1 MITPEINNAERSRY
15 TDSQKVI
22 KWIVDTTEIE
32 PQIGNNPTFETMSLM
47 RLIMRIK
54 INKIQVTGIHLLP
67 TESHFEHI
75 QSIFSIFL
83 VVSWATRFF

>member
-54 INKIQVTGIHLLP
+54 INKIQVTGIHLLS
-67 TESHFEHI
+67 ESHFKHI

-83 VVSWATRFF
+83 VVSCATKFF